1 MCLHPLLQDLNSFST
16 EGTTLHYS
24 AKVRSKGINS
34 AYILTYYPVGVDNYN
49 YTVVPL
55 NGSKLLL
62 YDNIKIDIQLPNY
75 SLIRGV
81 WWSTYA
87 MDAKHGI
94 ITNIGWLAFAP
105 PPIMRTQWVALTSLS
120 NPTRGVDPGNQVSIS
135 SMFYQQLLHA
145 RIPKAQKQSSRQSIL
160 RFWDLRALKLLRKH

>member
-1 MCLHPLLQDLNSFST
+1 
-16 EGTTLHYS
+16 
-24 AKVRSKGINS
+24 
-34 AYILTYYPVGVDNYN
+34 
-49 YTVVPL
+49 
-55 NGSKLLL
+55 L

-87 MDAKHGI
+87 KDAKHGI

-135 SMFYQQLLHA
+135 SMFYQQILHA
-145 RIPKAQKQSSRQSIL
+145 EIPKAQKNNQVVSLFCTFGIWVHKSCQ
-160 RFWDLRALKLLRKH
+160 